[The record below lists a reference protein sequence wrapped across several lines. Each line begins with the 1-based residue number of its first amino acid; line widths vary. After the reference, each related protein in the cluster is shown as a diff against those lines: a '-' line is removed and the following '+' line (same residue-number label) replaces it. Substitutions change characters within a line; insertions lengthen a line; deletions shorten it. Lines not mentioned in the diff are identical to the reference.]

1 MKKWFYDEP
10 ARIYYAFVVLLLI
23 TPLVLRVLVELIYK
37 VIEWIS

>member
-10 ARIYYAFVVLLLI
+10 ARIYYALAVLLMI
-23 TPLVLRVLVELIYK
+23 TPGILRALVKLIYK